1 MWNTQL
7 NYVEN
12 LSILWKSAEVT
23 GEMPL
28 SGRFLR
34 GIQQG
39 ECEKLMIILIL
50 YRNHAIDNLFLWD
63 GA

>member
-12 LSILWKSAEVT
+12 PSILWKSAEVT

-28 SGRFLR
+28 YGRFLR
-34 GIQQG
+34 GIWQG
-39 ECEKLMIILIL
+39 GCEKLMTILIL
-50 YRNHAIDNLFLWD
+50 YSNPTIDNLFLWE
-63 GA
+63 